1 MVKVNSVVSLLALGS
16 GALAFERNAQR
27 GLVDEFVTCTTV
39 LGPKS
44 TNHVPTNWHSTT
56 KTLTYTE
63 KVTVTPHP
71 TVTPTKT
78 ATKTFTKTASTV
90 LSEPT
95 STDVLSTTLTRTR
108 YATATN
114 VVTQTVIT
122 TVDTT
127 IVTTPTTT
135 IPAPADF
142 TPVSQ
147 NQDYVAKVKARSA
160 KNLLE
165 RGKEV
170 VQYSKDPKGGHSF
183 YPPLH
188 PQSVTCNKLVE
199 PVVYKR
205 VTVTAKP
212 FTVTAIPKTKTLST
226 TITKTHTNTVWPAE
240 ITSTITFGTAITVTS
255 TIDSTTTNY
264 ITASNTY
271 SAVAPEQTFN
281 AVCGSDNIISSS
293 NGGRDISIQ
302 AASPD
307 YLSLVSATD
316 SYSCCLACFNT
327 EACRGSFF
335 YPGGC
340 YLVVDRNGV
349 CHANQYQAGSGYFNE
364 QGTIGSVSNGPCGL
378 LSNLGNHNSVN
389 I

>member
-1 MVKVNSVVSLLALGS
+1 MQKG
-16 GALAFERNAQR
+16 
-27 GLVDEFVTCTTV
+27 
-39 LGPKS
+39 
-44 TNHVPTNWHSTT
+44 
-56 KTLTYTE
+56 
-63 KVTVTPHP
+63 
-71 TVTPTKT
+71 
-78 ATKTFTKTASTV
+78 
-90 LSEPT
+90 
-95 STDVLSTTLTRTR
+95 TR

-264 ITASNTY
+264 ITASSKTNDHPFDFE
-271 SAVAPEQTFN
+271 SAM
-281 AVCGSDNIISSS
+281 
-293 NGGRDISIQ
+293 
-302 AASPD
+302 
-307 YLSLVSATD
+307 
-316 SYSCCLACFNT
+316 
-327 EACRGSFF
+327 
-335 YPGGC
+335 
-340 YLVVDRNGV
+340 
-349 CHANQYQAGSGYFNE
+349 
-364 QGTIGSVSNGPCGL
+364 
-378 LSNLGNHNSVN
+378 
-389 I
+389 

>member
-27 GLVDEFVTCTTV
+27 GLVEEFITCTTE

-44 TNHVPTNWHSTT
+44 TNHVPTNWHYKT

-71 TVTPTKT
+71 VVTPTKT
-78 ATKTFTKTASTV
+78 ATKTFTHTVSTV

-95 STDVLSTTLTRTR
+95 PTDVLSTTLTRTK

-114 VVTQTVIT
+114 VVTQTDIT

-127 IVTTPTTT
+127 ITTTPTTT

-170 VQYSKDPKGGHSF
+170 VQCKKNPKGGHSF
-183 YPPLH
+183 YPPLY

-212 FTVTAIPKTKTLST
+212 STITAVPTTKTLST
-226 TITKTHTNTVWPAE
+226 TVTTTHTNTVWPAD
-240 ITSTITFGTAITVTS
+240 ITSTITFGTSVTVTS

-281 AVCGSDNIISSS
+281 AVCGADNIISSA
-293 NGGRDISIQ
+293 NGGGDISIQ
-302 AASPD
+302 ATAPD
-307 YLSLVSATD
+307 YLSLASATD
-316 SYSCCLACFNT
+316 SYSCCMACQDT
-327 EACRGSFF
+327 AACRGSFF

-340 YLVVDRNGV
+340 YLVVNRDGV
-349 CHANQYQAGSGYFNE
+349 CNANQFQAGSGYFNE

-378 LSNLGNHNSVN
+378 LSNLGDHNSIN
-389 I
+389 Y